1 MAFIDAVAALNKFK
15 RRRIIRDYAIIG
27 AVAAT
32 AYMEPVFTE
41 DIDVVILA
49 DSDEEYLRAYAAIAA
64 ESETMDGMHHILGG
78 VPVQIFPSTVMPL
91 YRDAV
96 EQAKKVRID
105 NIRAKVATAE
115 HLILLYL
122 TANRPRD
129 RLRVGY
135 LLEDAD
141 ESRLQSLLERFDDSQ
156 KTLAVRLR
164 SLRGSSVPRKG
175 AMASPPEAHE
185 PGSEAGGFGPDA
197 PKAPD

>member
-78 VPVQIFPSTVMPL
+78 VPVRLFPSTVMQL

-96 EQAKKVRID
+96 AQAKKVRID

-185 PGSEAGGFGPDA
+185 PGPEAGGSGPDA